1 MGRERLQRDLKRVD
15 HAEILDAVGR
25 AKAFRLCLR
34 RVWAV
39 AASLPGRAQSLP
51 NLIPSPDMFS
61 VPSHS
66 LQHHEHE
73 QCTFDFCEHSR
84 VDFTSVR
91 QRHEENN
98 GMTQCVGH
106 CERLEFPLVPRML
119 KEKAAIWKVYD
130 QSLLDAS
137 HPYMAISHV
146 WADGTGAGTWG
157 PGNVNECLWEF
168 FCDIARDFQC
178 EGCWWDTISIPTEDD
193 ARAKALGNMHNNYA
207 DARITLVHDL
217 YLREWEWIDAET
229 ACFAI
234 VMSPWYSRGWTA
246 LELAKSHK
254 VKILFG
260 ARNDRY
266 VIKDLDIDILAKVSQ
281 ASSHYAIAE
290 SIRKLR
296 DASIHSLG
304 DLLSILGPRDTS
316 KPRDLPIISG
326 LLAGV
331 DVDGGLSQ
339 QEIYQRIL
347 RKLGKVAHE
356 QLFHNSATMSSP
368 GFDWCPTNILDMPLA
383 DNDVELLDIRENGE
397 LEGFWR
403 VYATD
408 GVKSDNFIWTNTHPL
423 TQIYMDSALLGEVSD
438 QYVLLIEET
447 SSPSRAILVR
457 LIATVDSTAC
467 CHFVGPVYFRPALLK
482 DKSHRKLKVRIG
494 GTETA
499 NELLGPA
506 WDHLMQIDKANKT
519 TDRSSGPEDA
529 EGTALFTIPTSFKDW
544 KAIFY
549 SDKGEFKSLFE
560 DNYKLQISKGSGVRQ
575 NETRDM
581 YYKGGCDDSISSQA
595 FFYGHKSITKKV
607 SGWLKNDQSYEEGT
621 LMLLSL
627 GEDDK
632 IKIIKDD
639 DSAKRSLAG
648 SALLLATQKA
658 TQKDNSSKPETLVT
672 LLLNHDAPHELER
685 SAQNP
690 LHLALEGGN
699 ERLIERLLTHQSNP
713 ANPDTVNANGETA
726 IYVAAKIG
734 HLNETVT
741 RLLVENT
748 KDPKTL
754 DIQHG
759 SMAQTALHLA
769 AMKGNT
775 ILADQL
781 IKKGASTN
789 IPDFEEHI
797 PLFYAASEGHNAIV
811 TALLECSANFDNDSN
826 GQAEDDAKST
836 ERLGQSTTQES
847 VEGGDMKS
855 VEEHKA
861 IALRAAAWKGHE
873 PVVRTLIKHNADV
886 FAKDSKGRTPLML
899 AAEGGSAPVVEAL
912 LSSQQSSQESGQESV
927 QNNDKS
933 SDRDS
938 RIFPQEQLD
947 RCLLLAAK
955 GKHGKV
961 ISKLDDAGAKSN
973 HYDPE
978 MRSALHWAIEADDS
992 ESAKRLIKTQENL
1005 NSQDSKRQR
1014 SALILAAE
1022 KEMEELVRNLLE
1034 KGVNASLSDSGR
1046 RTALHWAALKGN
1058 LGIMKLLLDCEN
1070 IQDFINNADNQGRRA
1085 LHLAAYWRREK
1096 DMKLILDYHPQYETR
1111 DKDDRTPLM
1120 LAAECGNLE
1129 GVKQLLRKGV
1139 SPKAVDKEGM
1149 TALDLAATNGH
1160 EELVLALLP
1169 KVEDDKAREKALQ
1182 LAVARHH
1189 LSVAMQLQKSINDA
1203 TLRSLATSSILF
1215 LVSTTD
1221 RYPLTVANFVNEN
1234 VIDPDR
1240 QNWQGR
1246 TALMLSIENGN
1257 LALTSALIDIAAKTE
1272 LQDAGGKTALMMA
1285 ASLQDYVN
1293 LFELQRA
1300 HADPSIQDKRGYTA
1314 LHHAVE
1320 KGFPENVEILFH
1332 EFKIDPNIRDK
1343 HERTALHIAMDGSLR
1358 ENTFLG
1364 TRSFWR
1370 VSFGRRRR
1378 MGNAAYDIGR
1388 LLIRYGA
1395 RLDAKDSQ
1403 GQTPLHLAARNYPQT
1418 AVALLKMYSESL
1430 EPDLQDAKK
1439 QTPLLLAAEAG
1450 HSRTMESLLRRGA
1463 DPNLYDDQGRTPL
1476 SQAAR
1481 NGHEDAVNVLLA
1493 ADKPKLDLNA
1503 RDAMGRTALLLAAE
1517 NGHIDIVRSL
1527 VEHKANPSMVDFG
1540 RKKAWQ
1546 KAMDKGFI
1554 SIVEFLLPESN
1565 QNVGDRRDIN
1575 EALLMAS
1582 RRGWTPLANVL
1593 LGEGADPNF
1602 QNREKCTALHMAAMN
1617 GHRDMV
1623 EALLAKRS
1631 IFPIED
1637 TKGRTALLQ
1646 ATEHGFGSI
1655 VGILLARKEVKAD
1668 ANGWKVSSAL
1678 LLAAEKGYTKIVELI
1693 LEIKFGVDLNICTP
1707 AGKTAMALAAANGNG
1722 TIVKSL
1728 LVRGADWRIRD
1739 VHERS
1744 ALQHAAWGGCDDV
1757 VEILLKYKADWG
1769 ALDKRQQ
1776 TALHLAAERASD
1788 KVIQLLL
1795 ENRVNVNAKSAD
1807 GQTALHR
1814 AAWGGSYKVVA
1825 LLCNNGADILVRDN
1839 SKNRPWQV
1847 AAEKGHES
1855 IVETLLGAEENLR
1868 DELILNKRGLIFAA
1882 EMGYSSI
1889 ARSLLK
1895 RNADAD
1901 TKDEN
1906 GLTPLHWAM
1915 KRGDQA
1921 FVELLLEQSWRPMVN
1936 ALDQNRQTPLCHGVL
1951 KGRATVVE
1959 LLLRHGAD
1967 PNIPDN
1973 SRRTVLHHAAR
1984 EGNWEMVRVL
1994 VNHKADPH
2002 ARDNRRRKAWQLAA
2016 EKGEHQTVQL
2026 LLDKEVDLKLLGSDL
2041 EELLLKMAEQGVVPM
2056 VELLLGREVNK
2067 DATDRFG
2074 RSAIGLA
2081 AENGRQEVL
2090 DLLLSKGANPGISDL
2105 RKRTPILWAAKA
2117 GNTQIISSLLEK
2129 VSSFQDESFRP
2140 VPTREP
2146 TATAHEDIDEPN
2158 GDAREP
2164 TVRPNVKDKII
2175 NHQDSRG
2182 RTALLVALGENHD
2195 NVVKL
2200 LVDKGSPE
2208 INVNLQDN
2216 THTAALHLATQRD
2229 NHDLVR
2235 LLLSKGANQG
2245 LQDELGRTAL
2255 LIAAERGN
2263 NKVVKTLVEDSRAW
2277 DDLSFDAVP
2286 ISHLINL
2293 PDLQYQTALLVAAER
2308 GDKEMIEMLLRNG
2321 AEKNYTGLRKRT
2333 ALLVATENGS
2343 QDVVDLL
2350 LKEGADHACEDSEG
2364 RTPLRL
2370 AVLNGDTVLV
2380 QAFLNH
2386 MDNDLTVESNSFDQK
2401 LLHLAV
2407 RSGNKEVAWLVAE
2420 RMMKISGSS
2429 DESKEQE

>member
-1 MGRERLQRDLKRVD
+1 
-15 HAEILDAVGR
+15 
-25 AKAFRLCLR
+25 
-34 RVWAV
+34 
-39 AASLPGRAQSLP
+39 
-51 NLIPSPDMFS
+51 MFS

-98 GMTQCVGH
+98 GKTQCGGH

-281 ASSHYAIAE
+281 ASSHSAIAE

-296 DASIHSLG
+296 NASVHSLG

-331 DVDGGLSQ
+331 DIDGGLSQ

-383 DNDVELLDIRENGE
+383 DNGVESLDIRENGE
-397 LEGFWR
+397 LEGFWQ
-403 VYATD
+403 VYTTD
-408 GVKSDNFIWTNTHPL
+408 GVESDNFVWTNTHPL
-423 TQIYMDSALLGEVSD
+423 TQIYMNSALQGEFSD
-438 QYVLLIEET
+438 QYVFLVEEA
-447 SSPSRAILVR
+447 SSHSRAILVR
-457 LIATVDSTAC
+457 LIAIVESTAC
-467 CHFVGPVYFRPALLK
+467 CHFVGPVYFRPDLSE
-482 DKSHRKLKVRIG
+482 DTNHRKLKVRIG
-494 GTETA
+494 STETA
-499 NELLGPA
+499 NEFLGPA
-506 WDHLMQIDKANKT
+506 WDHLMQIDKTNES
-519 TDRSSGPEDA
+519 TDRPSLPEDV
-529 EGTALFTIPTSFKDW
+529 EGTAPFTIPTSFKDW

-549 SDKGEFKSLFE
+549 SDKEEFQSLFE
-560 DNYKLQISKGSGVRQ
+560 DNYKLQISKGSGARQ

-581 YYKGGCDDSISSQA
+581 YYKGGCDGSTSRQA

-621 LMLLSL
+621 LVLLSL
-627 GEDDK
+627 GKDDR
-632 IKIIKDD
+632 IKVIEDD

-658 TQKDNSSKPETLVT
+658 TQKENSSKSETLIT
-672 LLLNHDAPHELER
+672 LLLNHNAPHELER
-685 SAQNP
+685 STQSP
-690 LHLALEGGN
+690 LHLALEEGN
-699 ERLIERLLTHQSNP
+699 EDVIERLLTHQSNP
-713 ANPDTVNANGETA
+713 AKPDMVNANGETA

-734 HLNETVT
+734 NLNERVIK
-741 RLLVENT
+741 LLVENT
-748 KDPKTL
+748 SEIKSL

-759 SMAQTALHLA
+759 SMERTALHLA
-769 AMKGNT
+769 AMKGNEK
-775 ILADQL
+775 LADLL
-781 IKKGASTN
+781 IKIGASKN

-797 PLFYAASEGHNAIV
+797 PLFYAASEGHDGIV
-811 TALLECSANFDNDSN
+811 TALLECSANLDNDSN
-826 GQAEDDAKST
+826 GQAEDDAT
-836 ERLGQSTTQES
+836 ERHGQSETQES

-873 PVVRTLIKHNADV
+873 PVVRTLIKYNADV

-899 AAEGGSAPVVEAL
+899 AAEGGNAPVVQAL
-912 LSSQQSSQESGQESV
+912 LSSQESGQENG
-927 QNNDKS
+927 QNNGES

-938 RIFPQEQLD
+938 QIYPQEQLD

-961 ISKLDDAGAKSN
+961 VSKLDDAGAKSN

-978 MRSALHWAIEADDS
+978 MRSALHWAIEADDG
-992 ESAKRLIKTQENL
+992 ESAKRLIKTQDNL

-1022 KEMEELVRNLLE
+1022 KEMEEIVRILLE

-1046 RTALHWAALKGN
+1046 RTALHWATMKGN
-1058 LGIMKLLLDCEN
+1058 LVIMELLLECRN
-1070 IQDFINNADNQGRRA
+1070 IQDFINKADNQGRRA

-1096 DMKLILDYHPQYETR
+1096 DMKLILNHNPQYETK

-1129 GVKQLLRKGV
+1129 GVGQLLEKGV
-1139 SPKAVDKEGM
+1139 STVTTDKEGM
-1149 TALDLAATNGH
+1149 TALDLAAANGH
-1160 EELVLALLP
+1160 EQLVLALLP
-1169 KVEDDKAREKALQ
+1169 KVEDDKERMKALQ
-1182 LAVARHH
+1182 LAAARDH
-1189 LSVAMQLQKSINDA
+1189 LLLAMQLQKSINDA
-1203 TLRSLATSSILF
+1203 TLRSSATSSILF
-1215 LVSTTD
+1215 LVSATD
-1221 RYPLTVANFVNEN
+1221 RCPLAVENFLNESLN

-1240 QNWQGR
+1240 QNRQGR

-1257 LALTSALIDIAAKTE
+1257 LGFTEALIEIGARTD
-1272 LQDAGGKTALMMA
+1272 LQDADGETALMMA
-1285 ASLQDYVN
+1285 ARLQDYMT
-1293 LFELQRA
+1293 LLELQRA
-1300 HADPSIQDKRGYTA
+1300 PADSSIQDKRGYTA

-1320 KGFPENVEILFH
+1320 KGLPEQVELLLA
-1332 EFKIDPNIRDK
+1332 EFNIDPNIRDRNG
-1343 HERTALHIAMDGSLR
+1343 RTALHIAMDASVRKSPVLSSHWI
-1358 ENTFLG
+1358 F
-1364 TRSFWR
+1364 SW
-1370 VSFGRRRR
+1370 RRRR
-1378 MGNAAYDIGR
+1378 GNATHDICR
-1388 LLIRYGA
+1388 YLLNHGA
-1395 RLDAKDSQ
+1395 RLDARDAQ
-1403 GQTPLHLAARNYPQT
+1403 GQTPLHWAARNYTQT
-1418 AVALLKMYSESL
+1418 AVALLKMYPEKL
-1430 EPDLQDAKK
+1430 EPNLQDDKK

-1450 HSRTMESLLRRGA
+1450 HWRTIIALLRRGA
-1463 DPNLYDDQGRTPL
+1463 NPNLYDDQGRTPL

-1481 NGHEDAVNVLLA
+1481 NGHEDAVDVLLA
-1493 ADKPKLDLNA
+1493 AHNPNLDLNA

-1517 NGHIDIVRSL
+1517 NGHIDIVTSL
-1527 VEHKANPSMVDFG
+1527 LEHKADPSMVDFG

-1546 KAMDKGFI
+1546 KAMDKGFV
-1554 SIVEFLLPESN
+1554 SIVELLLPESS

-1582 RRGWTPLANVL
+1582 RRGWTPLAKVL
-1593 LGEGADPNF
+1593 LGKGADPNF
-1602 QNREKCTALHMAAMN
+1602 QNRERCTALHMAAMN

-1637 TKGRTALLQ
+1637 MKGRTALLQ

-1655 VGILLARKEVKAD
+1655 MGILLARDEVKAD
-1668 ANGWKVSSAL
+1668 VNGWKVSNAL

-1693 LEIKFGVDLNICTP
+1693 LESSKRDGNFGVNLDIRTP
-1707 AGKTAMALAAANGNG
+1707 AQKTAMALAAANGNG
-1722 TIVKSL
+1722 TIVEL
-1728 LVRGADWRIRD
+1728 LLDRGADSSIRD
-1739 VHERS
+1739 VHGRS

-1757 VEILLKYKADWG
+1757 VEILLKHKADWG
-1769 ALDKRQQ
+1769 APDKRQQ
-1776 TALHLAAERASD
+1776 TALHLAAERASE

-1795 ENRVNVNAKSAD
+1795 EKRANVNAKSAD

-1814 AAWGGSYKVVA
+1814 AAWGGSYQVVA

-1915 KRGDQA
+1915 KRGDQP
-1921 FVELLLEQSWRPMVN
+1921 FVELLLEQSWRPMIN

-1951 KGRATVVE
+1951 KGRAILVE
-1959 LLLRHGAD
+1959 LLLRHNAD

-1984 EGNWEMVRVL
+1984 EGNWEMVQVL
-1994 VNHKADPH
+1994 VNHRADPH

-2056 VELLLGREVNK
+2056 VEILLGREVNK
-2067 DATDRFG
+2067 DATDRF
-2074 RSAIGLA
+2074 RKSAMGLA

-2090 DLLLSKGANPGISDL
+2090 DLLLSKGANPGIPDL
-2105 RKRTPILWAAKA
+2105 RGRTPILWAAKA
-2117 GNTQIISSLLEK
+2117 GNTQIISSLLDKASNFDNESLR
-2129 VSSFQDESFRP
+2129 SSS
-2140 VPTREP
+2140 TREP
-2146 TATAHEDIDEPN
+2146 TATAHENIDEPN

-2164 TVRPNVKDKII
+2164 TVRPNFKDKLI
-2175 NHQDSRG
+2175 NHQDSKG
-2182 RTALLVALGENHD
+2182 RTALLVALGESHG

-2200 LVDKGSPE
+2200 LLDKGSPE

-2255 LIAAERGN
+2255 LIAAEQGN
-2263 NKVVKTLVEDSRAW
+2263 NSVVETLLEDSRAS
-2277 DDLSFDAVP
+2277 DDVSFEAVP
-2286 ISHLINL
+2286 ISDLLNL
-2293 PDLQYQTALLVAAER
+2293 PDLQQQTALLVAAER

-2321 AEKNYTGLRKRT
+2321 AEKNYTGRRKRT

-2343 QDVVDLL
+2343 RDVVDLL
-2350 LKEGADHACEDSEG
+2350 LKERADYTCEDSEG

-2380 QAFLNH
+2380 EAFLNH

-2429 DESKEQE
+2429 DESK